1 MLVFYP
7 VIDGQLHNIL
17 SKEIT
22 EAHTKSRSEEKDDPH
37 SCTVKERALKI
48 YACLRGGGGEGNEI
62 GAEGG

>member
-7 VIDGQLHNIL
+7 VIDGQQHNIL
-17 SKEIT
+17 GKEIT

-37 SCTVKERALKI
+37 SCIVEERALKI
-48 YACLRGGGGEGNEI
+48 NACLRDGGGEGNKI